1 MSAPALPERATVLAL
16 PMDDPE
22 ASVRSSPALASL
34 LAEGW
39 QVVASVPAARGDR
52 TELLLVLAP
61 PRPPPALRIPRELYL
76 LATLACAAGAAVGAL
91 LAGLTH

>member
-1 MSAPALPERATVLAL
+1 MSVPQNERATVLAI

-22 ASVRSSPALASL
+22 ASVRGSPALAAL

-61 PRPPPALRIPRELYL
+61 PRQVPALRVPRELYL
-76 LATLACAAGAAVGAL
+76 LAALACAACGALGAL
-91 LAGLTH
+91 LTFLTH

>member
-1 MSAPALPERATVLAL
+1 VSGPAVPERATVLAL

-22 ASVRSSPALASL
+22 ASVRSPALASL

-39 QVVASVPAARGDR
+39 HVVASLPAARGDR

-61 PRPPPALRIPRELYL
+61 PRPQAALLVPRHLYL
-76 LATLACAAGAAVGAL
+76 LASLACATGAAVGAL
-91 LAGLTH
+91 VASLTH

>member
-1 MSAPALPERATVLAL
+1 MTLPVPPRLFSFGHGYSAR
-16 PMDDPE
+16 
-22 ASVRSSPALASL
+22 ALARRL

-61 PRPPPALRIPRELYL
+61 PRPVAALRVPRELYL
-76 LATLACAAGAAVGAL
+76 LAALACAACGALGAL
-91 LAGLTH
+91 LATIIH